1 MKSKSTL
8 FASLFAALCTFTL
21 SSSTALAHA
30 DLGGQPMTAIY
41 ADLELLKTLN
51 IPVLYSTE
59 GIEIGYTV
67 VSGATL
73 QKISDAAHLKGRCG
87 NFEALNEIPANL
99 DSVKKTF
106 TSFQKEHRKNL
117 TYEMLAR
124 RTSEIETKPEIVEA
138 INELKADEIR
148 QTVTWLSNFPDRY
161 NKATDPNKHIN
172 EFVDKL
178 KVLAANTTYP
188 VTIDLI
194 SHNSTKQKSVRMSI
208 KGSTNPNEI
217 IVLGGHLDSINQN
230 DKRAKAPG
238 ADDNASGSASILE
251 AARVLLTKAQPQRT
265 IEFMWY
271 AGEESGLLGSAEIA
285 ATYKKEAR
293 KVIAVLQLDMTSF
306 AGNGPNRIAS
316 MTDFT
321 SPWLRD
327 YLKAM
332 NIAYLD
338 VEILEDKCGY
348 GCSDHASWY
357 KQGYPAIIPT
367 EAKFDNMFHDLH
379 TVRDVINDRTSFDH
393 ALIFSKIAVIMA
405 MDLGN
410 STNQEVII
418 H

>member
-1 MKSKSTL
+1 MKLKTMLFTSLVTAGFLST
-8 FASLFAALCTFTL
+8 
-21 SSSTALAHA
+21 TAWAHTNLNA
-30 DLGGQPMTAIY
+30 QPMTAIY

-51 IPVLYSTE
+51 IPVLYSVPD
-59 GIEIGYTV
+59 IEVGYTV
-67 VSGATL
+67 VSGPTL

-87 NFEALNEIPANL
+87 NFEALNEIPNNL

-106 TSFQKEHRKNL
+106 ASLQKEHRKNIS
-117 TYEMLAR
+117 YEMLAR

-138 INELKADEIR
+138 LSQLKADEIR
-148 QTVTWLSNFPDRY
+148 QTVTWLSNYPDRY

-172 EFVDKL
+172 DFAERL
-178 KVLAANTTYP
+178 KALAATASYP
-188 VTIDLI
+188 VTVDLI
-194 SHNSTKQKSVRMSI
+194 SHNSTKQKTVRMSI

-217 IVLGGHLDSINQN
+217 IVLGGHLDSINQM
-230 DKRAKAPG
+230 DRKAKAPG
-238 ADDNASGSASILE
+238 ADDNASGSASVLE

-271 AGEESGLLGSAEIA
+271 AGEESGLLGSAEVA
-285 ATYKKEAR
+285 QTYKRENR

-327 YLKAM
+327 YLKAI

-338 VEILEDKCGY
+338 VEILEDRCGY
-348 GCSDHASWY
+348 ACSDHASWY

-379 TVRDVINDRTSFDH
+379 TERDVINSQTSFDH

-410 STNQEVII
+410 STNQEPVIR
-418 H
+418 

>member
-1 MKSKSTL
+1 MKSKTTL
-8 FASLFAALCTFTL
+8 FASLLTTLLSTTAFAHVNLN
-21 SSSTALAHA
+21 
-30 DLGGQPMTAIY
+30 DQPMTAIY

-73 QKISDAAHLKGRCG
+73 QKISDAAHLRGRCG
-87 NFEALNEIPANL
+87 NFEALSEIPANL
-99 DSVKKTF
+99 NSVKKTF
-106 TSFQKEHRKNL
+106 TSFQKEQHKNL

-124 RTSEIETKPEIVEA
+124 RTFIIETKPEIVEA
-138 INELKADEIR
+138 LNELKADEIR
-148 QTVTWLSNFPDRY
+148 QTVTWLSNYPDRY
-161 NKATDPNKHIN
+161 NKAVDPNKHIEDFAN
-172 EFVDKL
+172 KL
-178 KVLAANTTYP
+178 RALSANAAYP
-188 VTIDLI
+188 VTIDLV

-217 IVLGGHLDSINQN
+217 IVLGGHLDSINQS

-306 AGNGPNRIAS
+306 PGNGPNRIAS

-332 NIAYLD
+332 NMAYLD
-338 VEILEDKCGY
+338 IEILDDKCGY
-348 GCSDHASWY
+348 GCSDHASWH
-357 KQGYPAIIPT
+357 KNGYPALMPT

-379 TVRDVINDRTSFDH
+379 TTRDVINDRTSFEH
-393 ALIFSKIAVIMA
+393 ALIFSKIAVVMA

-410 STNQEVII
+410 STNQEPVIR
-418 H
+418 